1 MLIIYEMER
10 KGRNLYE
17 RLMFEKNN
25 WTNEIYLE
33 RKVLFNLHLQSP
45 INFLSVIQTLDR
57 IIIKQQSN
65 KYLK

>member
-33 RKVLFNLHLQSP
+33 RGVLFNLHLQSP
-45 INFLSVIQTLDR
+45 INFLSVI
-57 IIIKQQSN
+57 
-65 KYLK
+65 

>member
-17 RLMFEKNN
+17 RLVFEKNN

-33 RKVLFNLHLQSP
+33 RGVLFNLHLQSP
-45 INFLSVIQTLDR
+45 INFLSVIQIFDR